1 MFENKVTSK
10 DFNWR
15 SVEYVQSCVKD
26 AVGIGKSYILNF
38 FAPINEESD
47 SKAAEEID
55 YNYKQMPDDLKLLQ
69 EENYEEYMRKQL
81 LKVCHYL

>member
-1 MFENKVTSK
+1 
-10 DFNWR
+10 
-15 SVEYVQSCVKD
+15 VKD

-55 YNYKQMPDDLKLLQ
+55 YNYK
-69 EENYEEYMRKQL
+69 
-81 LKVCHYL
+81 